1 MANEKKFLDSSGIG
15 HLWDRIEERYPNM
28 DELGLI
34 IDTIDE
40 AKADRT
46 DLETYEF
53 ISIADIDEI
62 CSAVTEGSLE
72 STDVDYLMAQLNFGV
87 STDEL
92 SPEEIEKL
100 MNKLQ

>member
-34 IDTIDE
+34 IDAIDE

-53 ISIADIDEI
+53 ISIADIDAI
-62 CSAVTEGSLE
+62 CASTAIGSLDP
-72 STDVDYLMAQLNFGV
+72 TDVD
-87 STDEL
+87 EL
-92 SPEEIEKL
+92 TSLLEGGSVNE
-100 MNKLQ
+100 